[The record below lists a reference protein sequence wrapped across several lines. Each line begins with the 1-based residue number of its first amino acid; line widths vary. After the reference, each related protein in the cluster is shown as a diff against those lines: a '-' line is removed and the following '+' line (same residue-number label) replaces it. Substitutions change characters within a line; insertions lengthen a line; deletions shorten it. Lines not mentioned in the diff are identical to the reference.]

1 MSIRFVFILM
11 ALCLVFIVGLVF
23 LTGSGVKPPSKFR
36 IVSAT
41 DSARPRAEPGE
52 TSANLGNMKVSEVR
66 QYDFTITNKGNTPL
80 QIGYLSSSCSCTVGQ
95 IIYNGKTSREY
106 GMHDPGQDI
115 VEVSPNTSAV
125 VRVIYRPSVMPVY
138 GTVEREVYLQTN
150 DPEKNRLVL
159 KVAANV
165 Q

>member
-1 MSIRFVFILM
+1 MSVRSVLIL
-11 ALCLVFIVGLVF
+11 AGLCLIIIIGLVF
-23 LTGSGVKPPSKFR
+23 LTSSGVTPPTKFK

-41 DSARPRAEPGE
+41 DSTRPRAETDG

-66 QYDFTITNKGNTPL
+66 QYDFTITNKGNMPL

-95 IIYNGKTSREY
+95 IIYNGKTGREY
-106 GMHDPGQDI
+106 GMHVPGQDI